1 MDKLTIVVFLSMLL
15 HVRLSDACCCPAQF
29 EGLEGV
35 SSGQDINGT
44 KSAVEVCLSSLI
56 IDDL

>member
-1 MDKLTIVVFLSMLL
+1 MEKSTIAVVFLSMLL
-15 HVRLSDACCCPAQF
+15 HVHLSDACCSPAQF

-44 KSAVEVCLSSLI
+44 TSASEVCLSISNNR
-56 IDDL
+56 

>member
-1 MDKLTIVVFLSMLL
+1 MEKLTIAVVFLSMLL
-15 HVRLSDACCCPAQF
+15 HVHLSDACCSPAQF

-44 KSAVEVCLSSLI
+44 TSAAEVCISFSNNR
-56 IDDL
+56 